1 MRVLL
6 ASAVSIIAAC
16 AAMPASAQYYG
27 GGYGDQGGQLVRC
40 ESNDS
45 RPRECATG
53 GGRVVLERQLS
64 RAACIEGR
72 TWGQS
77 RGGVWVSN
85 GCRADFRVLGYGGG
99 YGGYGDDDDDR
110 YPGAPYGN
118 AHGNRFRC
126 ESNDSRPRY
135 CAVPG
140 RGQVMLTRQLSRA
153 ACIEGRTWGR
163 DRGGVWVSNGCRAEF
178 SVMRGGGWGQRPGDG
193 YGGPGDGYGGQVFRC
208 ESNDRRPRECPADV
222 RRGVQLVRQ
231 LSSAPCVQGRTW
243 GYSRNGV
250 WVADGCRAEFRTY

>member
-6 ASAVSIIAAC
+6 ATAVSIMGAC
-16 AAMPASAQYYG
+16 AAMPAAAQYYG
-27 GGYGDQGGQLVRC
+27 GGYGAGGGQVVRC

-53 GGRVVLERQLS
+53 GGQVVLERQLS

-77 RGGVWVSN
+77 RGGVWVSQ

-99 YGGYGDDDDDR
+99 YGDGGYGGQG

-118 AHGNRFRC
+118 AHGNRVRC
-126 ESNDSRPRY
+126 ESNDSRPRH
-135 CAVPG
+135 CAING
-140 RGQVMLTRQLSRA
+140 RGRVVLTRQLSRA
-153 ACIEGRTWGR
+153 ACIEGRTWGQDGR
-163 DRGGVWVSNGCRAEF
+163 GVWVSNGCRAEF
-178 SVMRGGGWGQRPGDG
+178 AVIRGGGWG
-193 YGGPGDGYGGQVFRC
+193 GGPDYGDAGRLFRC
-208 ESNDRRPRECPADV
+208 ESNDRRPRECAADI
-222 RRGVQLVRQ
+222 RGGVQLVRQ